1 MLKPLTERQ
10 IKIIQAVVQEYTQT
24 AQPVGS
30 ETIDKK
36 YNLGVSPATIRNEM
50 ARLEDLGYLIQ
61 PHTSAGRIPTPQ
73 AIKLY
78 VTELMKLETL
88 PVVEEVEIKER
99 LWDLRD
105 RLDQILK
112 ESARLLSE
120 KTQVVGLALSEEGEI
135 YSSGYAQLLDL
146 PEFFDIDVT
155 KTVLSLVESPEEI
168 LDIFKRVQSQQAIR
182 FLLGDDL
189 QQEPLKQCALVFTDF
204 NIGPRR
210 GYLGVLGS
218 LRLNYSR
225 TVPLMEHLHDLLEE
239 IEATQ

>member
-99 LWDLRD
+99 LWDIRD
-105 RLDQILK
+105 RLDKILR
-112 ESARLLSE
+112 ESAKLLSE
-120 KTQVVGLALSEEGEI
+120 KTKVIGLALSENGDI
-135 YSSGYAQLLDL
+135 YSAGYANLLDL

-168 LDIFKRVQSQQAIR
+168 LNIFRQVQSQQTIH
-182 FLLGDDL
+182 FLLGEEL
-189 QQEPLKQCALVFTDF
+189 QQEPLQQCAMVYTNFT
-204 NIGPRR
+204 IGSQR
-210 GYLGVLGS
+210 GYLGVIGS

-225 TVPLMEHLHDLLEE
+225 TLPLIEHLHDLLDEV
-239 IEATQ
+239 EAAQ

>member
-10 IKIIQAVVQEYTQT
+10 IKIIQAVVQEYTET

-78 VTELMKLETL
+78 VTELMKLEEL

-99 LWDLRD
+99 LWDIRD
-105 RLDQILK
+105 QLDQILK
-112 ESARLLSE
+112 ESAKLLSE
-120 KTQVVGLALSEEGEI
+120 KTKVVGLAISEDGEI
-135 YSSGYAQLLDL
+135 YSSGYANLLDL

-155 KTVLSLVESPEEI
+155 KTVLSLVESPEEF
-168 LDIFKRVQSQQAIR
+168 LRIFKQVQSQQPIR
-182 FLLGDDL
+182 LLLGEELQREPL
-189 QQEPLKQCALVFTDF
+189 QQCAVVYTDF
-204 NIGPRR
+204 NLGFKR
-210 GYLGVLGS
+210 GYLGVLGP

-225 TVPLMEHLHDLLEE
+225 TLPLIEHLHDLFEE
-239 IEATQ
+239 VAVL

>member
-50 ARLEDLGYLIQ
+50 ARLEDLGYLVQ

-99 LWDLRD
+99 LWDIRD

-120 KTQVVGLALSEEGEI
+120 KTQVVGLALSEDGDI
-135 YSSGYAQLLDL
+135 YSSGYAHLLDL

-168 LDIFKRVQSQQAIR
+168 LDIFRQVQSQQAIH
-182 FLLGDDL
+182 FLLGDELKHEPL
-189 QQEPLKQCALVFTDF
+189 QQCAVVYTDF
-204 NIGPRR
+204 TIGSKRGYVGVIGPM
-210 GYLGVLGS
+210 
-218 LRLNYSR
+218 RLNYSR
-225 TVPLMEHLHDLLEE
+225 TLPLIEHLHDLLDEV
-239 IEATQ
+239 EAAQ